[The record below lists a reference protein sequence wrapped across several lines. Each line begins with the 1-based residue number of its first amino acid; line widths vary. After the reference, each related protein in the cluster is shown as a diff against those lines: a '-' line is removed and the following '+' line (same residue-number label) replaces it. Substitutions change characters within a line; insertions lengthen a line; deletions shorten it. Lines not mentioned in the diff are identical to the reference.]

1 MIGAVVISRQDKA
14 PGAIKGW
21 KKPGLPAPLVDRST
35 WEVMK
40 RRSLMICG
48 GVLLVGALAAA
59 FVTRSSWMGTGAS
72 AQGPQKPRVVSVEV
86 AKAERKPVPVDVD
99 SIGTVTPI
107 SSVALKSRIETTIV
121 AVHFEDGAKVN
132 EGDLLFTLDAR
143 QIDAQIEQAE
153 GMLARDRALLEGAQR
168 DLKRFSDLIGKG
180 ATTQVNVD
188 NAKTQADTLIGT
200 IKADQSALDNL
211 KVQKSYTTIRAPFAG
226 RISAA
231 NVKVGNFVRPADL
244 APLATINQMAPVY
257 VTFAIPQRVLVDL
270 REAMATSSSRVI
282 ATIPGHQ
289 KSEDGKVAM
298 VENTVDSTT
307 GMVTVRGIM
316 DNANETLWPG
326 ILVNTKLIVRV
337 EDGVTVPSAAVQRSQ
352 NGNYVYVVVDG
363 KAHVQPVEISRTFQ
377 GLSVAAKGL
386 SGGEDVI
393 VDGQLLLS
401 EGTLVAARAR
411 KAGA

>member
-1 MIGAVVISRQDKA
+1 M
-14 PGAIKGW
+14 
-21 KKPGLPAPLVDRST
+21 KKRNLI
-35 WEVMK
+35 
-40 RRSLMICG
+40 ICA
-48 GVLLVGALAAA
+48 GVLVVAASVAA
-59 FVTRSSWMGTGAS
+59 FMTRSSWMGTGAS

-107 SSVALKSRIETTIV
+107 SSVALKSRVETTIV
-121 AVHFEDGAKVN
+121 SVHFEDGAKVN
-132 EGDLLFTLDAR
+132 EGDLLFTLDSR

-153 GMLARDRALLEGAQR
+153 GMLAKDQAQLAGAER
-168 DLKRFSDLIGKG
+168 DLKRFNDLIGKG

-188 NAKTQADTLIGT
+188 NAKTQADILIGA
-200 IKADQSALDNL
+200 IKADQAALDNL
-211 KVQKSYTTIRAPFAG
+211 KVQKSYTSIRAPFSG
-226 RISAA
+226 RISGA
-231 NVKVGNFVRPADL
+231 NVKIGNFVRPADL
-244 APLATINQMAPVY
+244 APLAIINQMAPVY

-270 REAMATSSSRVI
+270 RDAMATGASKVI

-316 DNANETLWPG
+316 NNASETLWPG
-326 ILVNTKLIVRV
+326 ILVNTKLVIRI
-337 EDGVTVPSAAVQRSQ
+337 EESVTVPSAAVQRSQ
-352 NGNYVYVVVDG
+352 TGNYVFVVQDG
-363 KAHVQPVEISRTFQ
+363 KAHVQPVDVSRTFQ
-377 GLSVAAKGL
+377 GTSVIAKGL

-401 EGTLVAARAR
+401 EGTLVASRVR